1 MYEMMIKSVGNYF
14 AEGKDITKLLT
25 KELESMSIYNNSEKP
40 VNDQIN
46 WICKL

>member
-25 KELESMSIYNNSEKP
+25 KELESMNITRIQKNLSMIK
-40 VNDQIN
+40 
-46 WICKL
+46 